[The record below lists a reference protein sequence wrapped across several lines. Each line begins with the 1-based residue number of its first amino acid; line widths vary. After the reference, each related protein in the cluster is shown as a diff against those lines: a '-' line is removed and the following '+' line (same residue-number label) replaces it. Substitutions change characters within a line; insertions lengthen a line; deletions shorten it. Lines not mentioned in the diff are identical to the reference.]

1 MVSEEIDNYIAEI
14 ARVMKLGGVCLATA
28 FDPVEK
34 LLNLQV
40 KRPRGL
46 VRNERRPDR
55 CGPEIVTERSR
66 SS

>member
-1 MVSEEIDNYIAEI
+1 MVAEDIDNYIAEI
-14 ARVMKLGGVCLATA
+14 ARVMKLGGICLATY

-46 VRNERRPDR
+46 DLIGAGRR
-55 CGPEIVTERSR
+55 S
-66 SS
+66 